1 MKLNL
6 LLMLLKMT
14 LKQKLMLMMV
24 YNQFLIG
31 LAAKKSVQE
40 GRPVTIKEI
49 ADEYNL

>member
-14 LKQKLMLMMV
+14 LKQKNANDGLQPV
-24 YNQFLIG
+24 LIG